1 MEQAFGI
8 NVGHGYTKLLVIDDA
23 GQETVA
29 VVLPSMIAPAEL
41 AFAGAVAEGATVQVG
56 DETFW
61 VGADAELAPHP
72 LTDLSVARLS
82 DARLLPA
89 LIKGAW
95 AQSRLNGSVT
105 GYCVTGLPA
114 NQHDRNRATA
124 LAARIREAIPGAFG
138 PDQVEVI
145 AEPVG
150 VLYGELLTAEGAMAD
165 DDLLA
170 EGRVGVIDLGHLTV
184 DVAEVLARR
193 PVAGALDTWELGTV
207 RPLGSIRAVLASKRE
222 LTLHQIDQAI
232 RAGGIRVRGE
242 FFALSDLLG
251 PTWDAPLQANGR
263 DIAARL
269 VERWG
274 SGTHLDAVLIGGGG
288 AALPQVTS
296 AIQERF
302 PQARTVTDP
311 QMAVARG
318 YARLARYRL
327 RHNVLAAPA
336 QEA

>member
-1 MEQAFGI
+1 MQQAFGI
-8 NVGHGYTKLLVIDDA
+8 NVGHGYTKLLVLDDA
-23 GQETVA
+23 GQETVS
-29 VVLPSMIAPAEL
+29 VVLPSMTAPAEQ
-41 AFAGAVAEGATVQVG
+41 AFAGAVAEGATVQMG
-56 DETFW
+56 DTVFW
-61 VGADAELAPHP
+61 VGADAELAAHP
-72 LTDLSVARLS
+72 RTELSVSRLG
-82 DARLLPA
+82 DACFLPA

-95 AQSRLNGSVT
+95 AQSRLNGTMS

-124 LAARIREAIPGAFG
+124 LAERIREAVPGVFG
-138 PDQVEVI
+138 LDQIEVI

-150 VLYGELLTAEGAMAD
+150 VLYGELLTSQGEMSG

-170 EGRVGVIDLGHLTV
+170 EGRVGVIDCGHLTV

-207 RPLGSIRAVLASKRE
+207 RPLSTIRAALASKRE
-222 LTLHQIDQAI
+222 LTLYQIDQAI

-251 PTWDAPLQANGR
+251 STWDAPLQANGR

-288 AALPQVTS
+288 AALPQITR

-302 PQARTVTDP
+302 SQAHVVPDP

-327 RHNVLAAPA
+327 RQHTPA
-336 QEA
+336 VPLQEA